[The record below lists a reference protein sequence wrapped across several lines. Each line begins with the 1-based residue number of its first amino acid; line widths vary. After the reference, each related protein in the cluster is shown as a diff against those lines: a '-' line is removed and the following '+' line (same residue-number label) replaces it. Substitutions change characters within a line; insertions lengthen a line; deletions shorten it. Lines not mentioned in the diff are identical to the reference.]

1 MALDF
6 QVKVDR
12 TAAEYQ
18 QDFDQLRPAG
28 YRPITL
34 SVYQGGSL
42 YAAVWLRSPGPD
54 WSAVHNIGAAAFQ
67 TTFDS
72 NVAAGYHPVILSV
85 AGPGSSPT
93 FAAVFEQRPG
103 AAPLTRFALS
113 MGDLQSIHQQAQ
125 SSGWIMRSGA
135 IYGDAANPVYAG
147 IWPTN
152 DGGVAWNA
160 EGIFDDFNGYQARFN
175 AQVSGF
181 ARPAFV
187 TLSDYGRY
195 LSIFTDDSLGPC
207 VAFHGLAFS
216 DLAGAVER
224 HKQLGFIPVSLQGGG
239 SGSGIRYAV
248 VFAQQVQP
256 LPRQFTVAAPAYI
269 PAMDTAVQSVLETS
283 KIRGMSLAVVDG
295 TRLVYAAG
303 YTLAEPGYPV
313 VLPTTMFRLASV
325 SKTVTAI
332 AIQQLIENGTIRLTD
347 TMQSILQLLP
357 PPGRSIDA
365 GFAALT
371 FQEILEFHS
380 GLAGG
385 NPADADVQAA
395 FGIGLPVSSWE
406 VANVAAS
413 NPLADPTKAMAYSN
427 LAYFLLGLVVSKAQQ
442 LPFIDAIRQTIFSPL
457 GIERIRLSSPLLA
470 TTYQDEARY
479 HRLAL
484 FQPAPDGEQRVGLWL
499 GNSVMTDDQPMV
511 PGLYGDRNLW
521 NEDASGGLSTTA
533 VDFAKLVATLN
544 VIRHNP
550 IISRNSLSSMLQLAA
565 DNFNAHA
572 GATHRFAGYG
582 FDSMGTD
589 PKGRFSGFKSG
600 YLFTCQNGLWF
611 TLDGTSLILNLN
623 GTFTDCSPISNAV
636 FAMDWSKT
644 PDLFPAFGF

>member
-12 TAAEYQ
+12 TAADYQ

-42 YAAVWLRSPGPD
+42 YAAVWLRTSGPD
-54 WSAVHNIGAAAFQ
+54 WSGVHNAGAAAFQ
-67 TTFDS
+67 TAFNT
-72 NVAAGYHPVILSV
+72 NTAAGYHPVILSV
-85 AGPGSSPT
+85 AGSGSSPI
-93 FAAVFEQRPG
+93 FAAVFEQRSG
-103 AAPLTRFALS
+103 ATPLTRFGLS
-113 MGDLQSIHQQAQ
+113 MADMQSLHQQVQ
-125 SSGWIMRSGA
+125 SNGWIMTSGA
-135 IYGDAANPVYAG
+135 IYGDAGNPVYAG
-147 IWPTN
+147 IWPPN
-152 DGGVAWNA
+152 DSGIAWNA
-160 EGIFDDFNGYQARFN
+160 EGIFDDFDGYQARFN

-195 LSIFTDDSLGPC
+195 LSIFTDDSLGPLA
-207 VAFHGLAFS
+207 AFHGLTWS

-224 HKQLGFIPVSLQGGG
+224 YKQLGFIPISLQGGG
-239 SGSGIRYAV
+239 SGSDIRYAV
-248 VFAQQVQP
+248 VFAEQVQP
-256 LPRQFTVAAPAYI
+256 LARQFTVTAPVYLPAIDDAAQGI
-269 PAMDTAVQSVLETS
+269 LETS
-283 KIRGMSLAVVDG
+283 KIRGMSVAVVDG
-295 TRLVYAAG
+295 TRLVYAGG

-313 VLPTTMFRLASV
+313 ILPTTMFRLASV

-347 TMQSILQLLP
+347 TLQGILQLLP

-385 NPADADVQAA
+385 NPADSDVQAA
-395 FGIGLPVSSWE
+395 FGIGLPVSGWE
-406 VANVAAS
+406 VASVVAS

-427 LAYFLLGLVVSKAQQ
+427 LGYFLLGLVVSKAQQ
-442 LPFIDAIRQTIFSPL
+442 LPFIDAIRQTIFDPL
-457 GIERIRLSSPLLA
+457 GIKRIRLCSPLLD
-470 TTYQDEARY
+470 TTYHDEARY

-484 FQPAPDGEQRVGLWL
+484 FLPPDGEQRVGLWL
-499 GNSVMTDDQPMV
+499 GKSVMTNDQPMV

-521 NEDASGGLSTTA
+521 NEDASGGLSITA
-533 VDFAKLVATLN
+533 VDFAKLLATLN
-544 VIRHNP
+544 VVKSNP
-550 IISRNSLSSMLQLAA
+550 ILSRNSLSSMLQLAT

-572 GATHRFAGYG
+572 AAAHRFAGYG
-582 FDSMGTD
+582 FDSVGKD
-589 PKGRFSGFKSG
+589 SKGRFTGFKSG
-600 YLFTCQNGLWF
+600 YLLSSQNGLWF

-623 GTFTDCSPISNAV
+623 GTNVDCSPIQNAV
-636 FAMDWSKT
+636 FAIDWSKT
-644 PDLFPAFGF
+644 PDLFPAFA